1 MPKYN
6 KYHDF
11 TESDFL
17 TDELFQNW
25 VFRTDEDTNLF
36 WSKFISDN
44 PAKAGEVLHAKQV
57 LESIEFKED
66 FPAEEKVREYLNT
79 TLAAID
85 KEGEKKPKA
94 IVRSFNVKWWAAA
107 ASVIVI
113 LSVGYFFF
121 KNQPAQQLAK
131 VPQPSPLVNDA
142 APGGNK
148 AILTLGNGQTIIL
161 DSAGNGTISTQGNST
176 VTKLADGQ
184 LTYEGSNHAT
194 GSEIV
199 YNTISTPRGGQY
211 NLTLS
216 DGSRVWLNAESS
228 LRFPASFSGDDR
240 KVELIGEGYFEIAH
254 NAKKPFKVSVN
265 SAEVEVLGTHF
276 NINGYADEN
285 SLKMTLLQGS
295 VKVSKE
301 AESIVVRP
309 GQQAIVKKSSG
320 NITINQQVNVEEV
333 IAWKNG
339 LFQFDN
345 TDIKDVMRQI
355 GRWYDLE
362 VVFEGNVPDKK
373 ITGKIYR
380 NVNVSRVLKIME
392 ALKIQFK
399 IEGKT
404 IIVTK

>member
-1 MPKYN
+1 MSEYN
-6 KYHDF
+6 KYHNF
-11 TESDFL
+11 SESDFL
-17 TDELFQNW
+17 TDEFFQNW
-25 VFRTDEDTNLF
+25 IINPDEETNLF

-44 PAKAGEVLHAKQV
+44 PAKAGEVSRAKRV

-66 FPAEEKVREYLNT
+66 FSSEEKVREYLNT
-79 TLAAID
+79 TLASID
-85 KEGEKKPKA
+85 KAEGQKPKA

-107 ASVIVI
+107 ASVILL

-121 KNQPAQQLAK
+121 KKQPEQQLAK
-131 VPQPSPLVNDA
+131 VSQPSPLVNDV

-148 AILTLGNGQTIIL
+148 AMLTLGNGQTIIL

-184 LTYEGSNHAT
+184 LAYEGSNHSA
-194 GSEIV
+194 GNKIV

-228 LRFPASFSGDDR
+228 LRFPASFSGDER
-240 KVELIGEGYFEIAH
+240 VVELTGEGYFEIAH
-254 NAKKPFKVSVN
+254 DTEKPFKVSVN
-265 SAEVEVLGTHF
+265 RSEVEVLGTHF
-276 NINGYADEN
+276 NINGYTDEN
-285 SLKMTLLQGS
+285 NLRTTLLQGS
-295 VKVSKE
+295 VKVSKGP
-301 AESIVVRP
+301 ESIVIKP
-309 GQQAIVKKSSG
+309 GQQAVVQNSS
-320 NITINQQVNVEEV
+320 NTIAVNNNTNVEAV

-362 VVFEGNVPDKK
+362 VEFEGNVPDKK

-380 NVNVSRVLKIME
+380 NVHVSKVLRIME

-399 IEGKT
+399 IEGRT
-404 IIVTK
+404 VTVTE